1 MASTFKRI
9 LVGKPMASSEQD
21 HQALGKPTALAVF
34 ASDAISST
42 AYATEEILFVLL
54 AAATFPQTHKYLVP
68 MAIVAVF
75 LLAVVS
81 ISYRQTIYAYPDG
94 GGAYVVSRENI
105 GQTSALVAGAS
116 LLVDYTL
123 TVAVSVSSGV
133 LAIGSAFHFNDN
145 TGLRVGLALFFV
157 ALMALGNLR
166 GLKEAGQ
173 AFAVPTY
180 VYTVVLGGL
189 IAYGIYKVGF
199 QHVGSIPGNEE
210 KARHFAEEQGAD
222 VAKLTGS
229 VGLLLL
235 LRAFSSGAVVLA
247 GVEAMSNGVPAFKA
261 PKSKNAATTLT
272 LMALILGTMTMGIA
286 YLSSHLHPVFEEGGD
301 TVLSQLGGAIFGD
314 GSILYYVLQFST
326 FGILILAAN
335 TAFNGFPQLSSN
347 IASDGFL
354 PRQLA
359 NRGDRLVFSNGV
371 LILSGM
377 AALLIVAFKAD
388 VSALIPLYA
397 VGVFVGFTLS
407 QFGMVKHHLRL
418 REPKWKQGL
427 AVNALGCFMTGVVL
441 AVVIVSKFT
450 EGAWIPV
457 LVIPLIVLLL
467 KGIHRHYV
475 AMDERMAVAP
485 DEKVRRRTNTVIVL
499 VGRITRGSLTAIAYA
514 RSLNPDRLVA
524 VSVVSNPEEQERI
537 IHQWETHQIP
547 VELQTLY
554 SPYRELSRPI
564 LRYVDDL
571 DAAHDDDFVTVI
583 VPEFALDHWWQQLL
597 HNQSALVLR
606 TRLRSRPNTV
616 VTSVPFH
623 IDDSPVP
630 PPDAKAKHG
639 AKPAPG
645 LADAV
650 AEADAPP
657 QMPT

>member
-1 MASTFKRI
+1 MTSTFKRI
-9 LVGKPMASSEQD
+9 LVGKPLASTEQE

-68 MAIVAVF
+68 MAIVSVF

-81 ISYRQTIYAYPDG
+81 TSYRQTIYAYPDG

-105 GQTSALVAGAS
+105 GPTASLVAGAS

-133 LAIGSAFHFNDN
+133 LAIGSAFEFNDDTN
-145 TGLRVGLALFFV
+145 LRVGLALFFI

-166 GLKEAGQ
+166 GLKEAGRL
-173 AFAVPTY
+173 FAVPTY
-180 VYTVVLGGL
+180 AYTLLLGGL
-189 IAYGIYKVGF
+189 IGYGIYRVGF
-199 QHVGSIPGNEE
+199 QDLGTIPGNEE
-210 KARHFAEEQGAD
+210 LAREFAEEEGAE
-222 VAKLTGS
+222 VAELTGS
-229 VGLLLL
+229 VGLILL

-247 GVEAMSNGVPAFKA
+247 GVEAMSNGVPAFKK
-261 PKSKNAATTLT
+261 PKSRNAAQTLT
-272 LMALILGTMTMGIA
+272 MMALILGISTLGVS
-286 YLSSHLHPVFEEGGD
+286 YLASHLHPVFEEGGD
-301 TVLSQLGGAIFGD
+301 TVLSQMGGAIFGE
-314 GSILYYVLQFST
+314 GSLLYYALQFAT

-347 IASDGFL
+347 IARDGYL

-377 AALLIVAFKAD
+377 AALLIVIFKAE

-407 QFGMVKHHLRL
+407 QFGMCRHHLRR
-418 REPKWKQGL
+418 REESWQRNL
-427 AVNALGCFMTGVVL
+427 FVNGLGCAMTGIVL
-441 AVVIVSKFT
+441 VVVIVSKFFQ
-450 EGAWIPV
+450 GAWIPV
-457 LVIPLIVLLL
+457 VVIPLIVALLR
-467 KGIHRHYV
+467 GINRHYRTVDELLV
-475 AMDERMAVAP
+475 AEP
-485 DEKVRRRTNTVIVL
+485 HEKVRRRTNTVIVL
-499 VGRITRGSLTAIAYA
+499 VGRVTKGSLTAIAYA

-524 VSVVSNPEEQERI
+524 LTVVSNPEEQARI
-537 IHQWETHQIP
+537 TEQWEAHDVP
-547 VELQTLY
+547 VELVTLY

-571 DAAHDDDFVTVI
+571 DDRYGEDFVTVV
-583 VPEFALDHWWQQLL
+583 VPEFALKKWWQQLL

-623 IDDSPVP
+623 VEAGRAVVSDPVP
-630 PPDAKAKHG
+630 
-639 AKPAPG
+639 
-645 LADAV
+645 
-650 AEADAPP
+650 
-657 QMPT
+657 